1 MRRFRLSDRTVIGLV
16 LLALGIMFFLDTTGI
31 WGRNINVVGT
41 YWPVLLIAW
50 GLWGF
55 VSDGFALRLW
65 PFILVVV
72 GTVLLLSNLDL
83 WDWGFGQLWPLLL
96 VIIGVS
102 MLFGNRSRRRRS
114 RHRGRR
120 TRQKVDDDDPR
131 IRESVDTSSDF
142 RASYIFGGGKEKV
155 TSQNFQGGQI
165 SAIFGGMELDLR
177 EAVLGDEEV
186 VIEAT
191 VVCGGIELKVP
202 KDWRVNIQTTTL
214 FGGAEDNRS
223 QPSAADANGELTI
236 IGTVVCGGIEV
247 KD

>member
-1 MRRFRLSDRTVIGLV
+1 MRQFRLSDRTVIGLV

-55 VSDGFALRLW
+55 VSNGFALRLW
-65 PFILVVV
+65 PFVLVVV

-83 WDWGFGQLWPLLL
+83 WVWGFGQLWPLLL

-120 TRQKVDDDDPR
+120 THQKVDADGPR
-131 IRESVDTSSDF
+131 TRESVDTSSGF
-142 RASYIFGGGKEKV
+142 RASYIFGGGKERV

-165 SAIFGGMELDLR
+165 SAIFGGMELDLSD
-177 EAVLGDEEV
+177 AVLGSEEV
-186 VIEAT
+186 VIEAM

-202 KDWRVNIQTTTL
+202 KDWLVNIQTTTL
-214 FGGAEDNRS
+214 FGGTENNRS
-223 QPSAADANGELTI
+223 QPSAADAKGELTI
-236 IGTVVCGGIEV
+236 TGTVVCGGIEV